1 MPEKNLILVTL
12 DTPKNLVRLA
22 YVGDIGV
29 EESRRREKALTE
41 AIAATRPGFYLL
53 TDLSQLNSMDLGCM
67 PYITQRMEF
76 ARSRGVARVVRII
89 PDPAKDIGFNIMSLF
104 HYPHS
109 VQIITCATQAE
120 ADRALE

>member
-1 MPEKNLILVTL
+1 MPEKNQILVTL
-12 DTPKNLVRLA
+12 DAPKNLVRLV

-29 EESRRREKALTE
+29 EESHRREPELTAALAE
-41 AIAATRPGFYLL
+41 MRPGFYLL
-53 TDLSQLNSMDLGCM
+53 TDLSQLNAMDLGCM
-67 PYITQRMEF
+67 PYITRRMEF
-76 ARSRGVARVVRII
+76 ARRQGVARVVRII